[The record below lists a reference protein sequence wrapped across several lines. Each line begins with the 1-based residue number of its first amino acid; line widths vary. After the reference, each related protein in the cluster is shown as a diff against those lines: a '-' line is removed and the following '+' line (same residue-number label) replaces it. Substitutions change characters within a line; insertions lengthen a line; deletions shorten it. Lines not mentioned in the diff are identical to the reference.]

1 MNNDADIR
9 TGADH
14 RDGERSALQRS
25 HGGKQT
31 RGLYRVCFVCT
42 GNICRSPMAEWVLR
56 ARVAEAGLSDVVE
69 VDSAGTGD
77 WHVGDGADPRTVRV
91 LARHGYPSRH
101 VARQF
106 QPAELLR
113 RDLVIAL
120 DHGHLRT
127 LRRWASSLSGTW
139 GTRAGN
145 PSDRTAAAES
155 VKTSSEQ
162 DRAHLA
168 ELRLLREFDPAAG
181 PDRLDVPDPYY
192 GSLAGFEECL
202 AMVQDAIPGLLSH
215 IGLALETRAG

>member
-1 MNNDADIR
+1 MNNDTDIR

-14 RDGERSALQRS
+14 PDREHSALQRS
-25 HGGKQT
+25 GAPERPDHGG
-31 RGLYRVCFVCT
+31 RAREPYRVCFVCT

-56 ARVAEAGLSDVVE
+56 ARIAEAGLSDAVA

-106 QPAELLR
+106 EPSELLR

-120 DHGHLRT
+120 DHGPLRT
-127 LRRWASSLSGTW
+127 LRRLAGSVSGA
-139 GTRAGN
+139 RVAQAG
-145 PSDRTAAAES
+145 AAGAATETGPAPGGLR
-155 VKTSSEQ
+155 V
-162 DRAHLA
+162 A
-168 ELRLLREFDPAAG
+168 ELRLLREFDPSAG

-202 AMVQDAIPGLLSH
+202 AMVQDAMPGLLSH

>member
-1 MNNDADIR
+1 MNNNTDIR

-14 RDGERSALQRS
+14 RDDERSALQRS
-25 HGGKQT
+25 VSGGSG
-31 RGLYRVCFVCT
+31 RGREPYRICFVCT

-56 ARVAEAGLSDVVE
+56 SRIAEAGLSDLVE
-69 VDSAGTGD
+69 VDSAGTGG

-106 QPAELLR
+106 EPAELLR

-127 LRRWASSLSGTW
+127 LRRWASSVSG
-139 GTRAGN
+139 GGEGS
-145 PSDRTAAAES
+145 PAEGGPR
-155 VKTSSEQ
+155 V
-162 DRAHLA
+162 A
-168 ELRLLREFDPAAG
+168 ELRLLREFDTAVE

-202 AMVQDAIPGLLSH
+202 AMVQDAMPGLLSH
-215 IGLALETRAG
+215 IGMALETRAG

>member
-1 MNNDADIR
+1 MNNHADIR

-25 HGGKQT
+25 SGGGQA
-31 RGLYRVCFVCT
+31 REPYRVCFVCT

-56 ARVAEAGLSDVVE
+56 ARIAEAGWSDVVE

-106 QPAELLR
+106 QQSDLLR

-127 LRRWASSLSGTW
+127 LRRWASSLSGGW
-139 GTRAGN
+139 
-145 PSDRTAAAES
+145 DTAAGAWPAGAPS
-155 VKTSSEQ
+155 SDPVKNAAGTGP
-162 DRAHLA
+162 HLA
-168 ELRLLREFDPAAG
+168 QLRLLREFDPAAG

-202 AMVQDAIPGLLSH
+202 AMVQDAMPGLLSH